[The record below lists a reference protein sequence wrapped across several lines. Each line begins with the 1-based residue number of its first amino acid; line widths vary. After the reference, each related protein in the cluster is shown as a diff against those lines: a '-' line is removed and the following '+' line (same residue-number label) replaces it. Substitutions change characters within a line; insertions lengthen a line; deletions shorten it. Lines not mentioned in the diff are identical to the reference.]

1 MIRRWHFSLLLIFS
15 ITTIFN
21 HLLFSTET
29 SVPVPAGLS
38 LQLGLR
44 FYICC
49 KCDPENSPHP
59 LTWLDRLFLNPMSSI
74 SPLWSTSS
82 RNKDKLFASYIFWTL
97 LYWNLLSLFIG
108 PNLGTKI
115 ILFNIFHA
123 LHVLCS
129 SIQSYSLQV
138 SWQSDSH
145 PLARELLYLSESFDV
160 LFSVPVILWGCIQAS
175 SCWGL
180 YLVFSS
186 RNVEYHFLS
195 PLSSLF
201 LKLLL
206 IKQWLSWIT
215 IRSSRFQILYILYF
229 LSLRPSLPFERFSQL
244 ELLVSH
250 WMSNFSHHSIS
261 ESSFFSDCTIL

>member
-1 MIRRWHFSLLLIFS
+1 MWPWKFPSSFNLVGSTVFESYVFHFPFVEYI
-15 ITTIFN
+15 
-21 HLLFSTET
+21 
-29 SVPVPAGLS
+29 
-38 LQLGLR
+38 LQEQR
-44 FYICC
+44 QIVC
-49 KCDPENSPHP
+49 KLH
-59 LTWLDRLFLNPMSSI
+59 FLNALILKSSLTI
-74 SPLWSTSS
+74 YWPEFGDQDNS
-82 RNKDKLFASYIFWTL
+82 
-97 LYWNLLSLFIG
+97 LY
-108 PNLGTKI
+108 
-115 ILFNIFHA
+115 IFHA